1 MLIKNGIASF
11 LIEEDLFMRE
21 NHELELDI
29 SRDVDRNKAFS
40 PNVTFFNSGR
50 STVNEPLETKTS

>member
-11 LIEEDLFMRE
+11 LIEEDLFMRD

-50 STVNEPLETKTS
+50 SNVNEQ